1 MARSRKAATAPR
13 PSGPAG
19 GSAWPAAC
27 QSSSL
32 RGAKQL
38 ATSSP
43 IVAGFISSVAHRQCS
58 VGISSGGEASRSRC
72 RRGSY
77 GLGTAPA
84 LMTASFR
91 GGCARQR
98 RRQCRQG
105 AHALGGGRA
114 HERGSG
120 RCAYTLAERR
130 ARCDD
135 GGEHSTLGEAEH
147 SGVVAAHERLLHSC
161 YRLLR
166 PFICGGGIR
175 ALSCRVGPP
184 AARAAGRVDCL
195 KLPRREGRAQPPRK
209 LCSASAAAVQEQQRP
224 RGCRRHWKTTG
235 K

>member
-1 MARSRKAATAPR
+1 MALTADDNIYVARDGTFIHGINSYARQRYSRYSSVGGGMARSRKAATAPR

-98 RRQCRQG
+98 RRQFGQG
-105 AHALGGGRA
+105 AHA
-114 HERGSG
+114 
-120 RCAYTLAERR
+120 
-130 ARCDD
+130 
-135 GGEHSTLGEAEH
+135 
-147 SGVVAAHERLLHSC
+147 
-161 YRLLR
+161 
-166 PFICGGGIR
+166 
-175 ALSCRVGPP
+175 
-184 AARAAGRVDCL
+184 
-195 KLPRREGRAQPPRK
+195 
-209 LCSASAAAVQEQQRP
+209 
-224 RGCRRHWKTTG
+224 
-235 K
+235 